1 MKTLLGGLGKNGIS
15 VKKLLLLFI
24 ILIVIIIGLSLLRNN
39 LKFKT
44 KKSKLLLNDLHD
56 CKKEKK
62 VSAGDIP
69 KSGEANEYNYNF
81 WLFISDYKYKQDFD
95 KLVFYRGKNTVNS
108 NPCVWLLKDNS
119 ILKLSFALQSNNSDI
134 MDESCGLTDCSLHD
148 SFLIENVPI
157 QKWVNINISVSD
169 NIVDVYFNGSL
180 EKSYELKGYP
190 ISDSGGIRLTDDGG
204 FNGFISKLEY
214 SNYAISNDD
223 IFKKYNA
230 GHKN

>member
-1 MKTLLGGLGKNGIS
+1 MKKKLLGGGNI
-15 VKKLLLLFI
+15 VKTMVVPI
-24 ILIVIIIGLSLLRNN
+24 VIVVIIIIALVFFRNK
-39 LKFKT
+39 LKYKT
-44 KKSKLLLNDLHD
+44 KSKKVILNEMHD
-56 CKKEKK
+56 AKKEKK
-62 VSAGDIP
+62 ILEMDIP

-119 ILKLSFALQSNNSDI
+119 TLKLSFALQSNNSDI
-134 MDESCGLTDCSLHD
+134 MDESCGLSDCSLHD
-148 SFLIENVPI
+148 SFLVENVPI
-157 QKWVNINISVSD
+157 QKWININISVSD

-190 ISDSGGIRLTDDGG
+190 ISDKGGVRLTDDGG

-230 GHKN
+230 GFKN

>member
-1 MKTLLGGLGKNGIS
+1 MKNLLGGGNIVKNL
-15 VKKLLLLFI
+15 VVPFI
-24 ILIVIIIGLSLLRNN
+24 IVIIIIIALSLLRNK
-39 LKFKT
+39 LKYKT
-44 KKSKLLLNDLHD
+44 KSNKIILNEMHD
-56 CKKEKK
+56 AKKEKK
-62 VSAGDIP
+62 ISGGDIP
-69 KSGEANEYNYNF
+69 QSGEANEYNYNF

-119 ILKLSFALQSNNSDI
+119 SLKLSFALQSNNSNI
-134 MDESCGLTDCSLHD
+134 MDESCGLTNCSLHD
-148 SFLIENVPI
+148 SFLIEKVPI
-157 QKWVNINISVSD
+157 QKWININISVSD

-190 ISDSGGIRLTDDGG
+190 ISDNGSIRLTDDGG

-230 GHKN
+230 GYKN